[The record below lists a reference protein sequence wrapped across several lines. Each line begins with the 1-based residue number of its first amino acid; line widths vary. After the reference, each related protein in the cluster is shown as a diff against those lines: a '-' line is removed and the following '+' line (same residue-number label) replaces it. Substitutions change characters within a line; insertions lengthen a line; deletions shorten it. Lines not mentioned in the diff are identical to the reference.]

1 MTSVLYTSGMNRPI
15 LPEAVRPGKHYS
27 LRADLKLNAW
37 ALVAVAVAFASRWW
51 LQQHR
56 DWALPLQSVIALA
69 PLAPSLFYVQSIAR
83 WIGGMDEL
91 QRRIQLEAVAFSFLA
106 TCLITLTWAF
116 QQNAGLPRFD
126 VSWVAPLLIAL
137 WGLGLGI
144 AKRRYE

>member
-1 MTSVLYTSGMNRPI
+1 MLDLENLMDANGKRYLKEFLSSMAGYTVMVPLSIWMLRGHEHTTLGYLIAFLPI
-15 LPEAVRPGKHYS
+15 VPSCFAL
-27 LRADLKLNAW
+27 W
-37 ALVAVAVAFASRWW
+37 AFMRFFRGL
-51 LQQHR
+51 
-56 DWALPLQSVIALA
+56 
-69 PLAPSLFYVQSIAR
+69 
-83 WIGGMDEL
+83 DEL

-137 WGLGLGI
+137 WGIGVGI

>member
-1 MTSVLYTSGMNRPI
+1 MDANTKRYLKEFLSSMAGYTVLVPVSIRLLKGHEHTPLGYAIAFLPI
-15 LPEAVRPGKHYS
+15 IPS
-27 LRADLKLNAW
+27 
-37 ALVAVAVAFASRWW
+37 
-51 LQQHR
+51 
-56 DWALPLQSVIALA
+56 ALA
-69 PLAPSLFYVQSIAR
+69 VWAFMRMFRGL
-83 WIGGMDEL
+83 DEL

-126 VSWVAPLLIAL
+126 VSWVAPLLILL

>member
-1 MTSVLYTSGMNRPI
+1 MDANNKRYLKEFGGSMAAYSAIVPVSMWMLRGHEHTPLGYGIAFLPI
-15 LPEAVRPGKHYS
+15 IPS
-27 LRADLKLNAW
+27 
-37 ALVAVAVAFASRWW
+37 AFA
-51 LQQHR
+51 L
-56 DWALPLQSVIALA
+56 WAFLRMFRGL
-69 PLAPSLFYVQSIAR
+69 
-83 WIGGMDEL
+83 DEL